1 MWKYIQA
8 SVHETQNKHQ
18 CDSCIF
24 HALLMFLYCV
34 PNCAGTAS
42 ENLYSARESILG
54 FGNASWK
61 SLSNGDASTSEHQEW
76 NEGKKKKKRMKWG
89 TFLVVQWLRLWTST
103 AGGVGSILGGVT
115 KILHATGSRQKKKL
129 KKWTAR
135 RLSGPALDVRFFHQY
150 GSSQNHQGESC
161 LPASTCRSWSTV
173 LRKGSPGHKHNMPEP
188 EASHSPYCV
197 LGLQS

>member
-1 MWKYIQA
+1 MHFPCFINVFVLCTKLCWYCFWIFIFCQRINSRIWKCQLEKPFQWWCFNIWA
-8 SVHETQNKHQ
+8 SRMKWGE
-18 CDSCIF
+18 
-24 HALLMFLYCV
+24 
-34 PNCAGTAS
+34 
-42 ENLYSARESILG
+42 
-54 FGNASWK
+54 
-61 SLSNGDASTSEHQEW
+61 
-76 NEGKKKKKRMKWG
+76 KKKKRMKWG

-188 EASHSPYCV
+188 EAPHSPYCV